1 MAEMSAPGPLSNAGA
16 AESVWGPLSIQSTTL
31 PSVLAKR
38 SVWRRRRKKK
48 HRKENSVVECREMCK
63 LEKPKKRKSSESLKE
78 QGSEVR
84 WSDSSDSRNEAPS
97 DSSLDSTQP
106 VKAKRAK
113 ITTHLAV
120 GTAKTSSLLS
130 DSWEFDSGFSSE
142 TSPPTSGRSSPCIGI
157 NPSMLVAMDCEMVGT
172 GPKGQCSELARCSI
186 LNYSGTVIY
195 DKYIMPCNPVTNYR
209 TQWSGI
215 KEEHLKQALPY
226 EEARKEILHVLKG
239 KMIIGHALHNDFKV
253 LGIAV
258 PPSGTRDTMSLRLL
272 RQLYG
277 TQQCVSLKK
286 LARKLLNRNI
296 QVGRAG
302 HCSVEDAL
310 AALDLYKLVEEEWEK
325 SIQAHIQNSEF
336 ISEPTAS
343 LEHYMQDQYWPESLT
358 DCNQ

>member
-1 MAEMSAPGPLSNAGA
+1 MSAPGPLSNGGA
-16 AESVWGPLSIQSTTL
+16 AQTVWGPLNIQSATL
-31 PSVLAKR
+31 SSVLAKR
-38 SVWRRRRKKK
+38 SLRRRRRKTK
-48 HRKENSVVECREMCK
+48 HRKENSVVECQEMCK
-63 LEKPKKRKSSESLKE
+63 LEKPKKRKSSESLEE

-84 WSDSSDSRNEAPS
+84 SSDNSDSRREAPS
-97 DSSLDSTQP
+97 DNSLDSTQP

-113 ITTHLAV
+113 LTTHSV

-130 DSWEFDSGFSSE
+130 DSWEVDSGFSSE
-142 TSPPTSGRSSPCIGI
+142 TSPPTSGRSSPCIGN
-157 NPSMLVAMDCEMVGT
+157 NPSMLVAVDCEMVGT
-172 GPKGQCSELARCSI
+172 GPNGHCSELARCSI

-195 DKYIMPCNPVTNYR
+195 DKYIMPRNPVTNYR

-239 KMIIGHALHNDFKV
+239 KIIIGHALHNDFKV

-258 PPSGTRDTMSLRLL
+258 PRSRTRDTSSLCLL

-277 TQQCVSLKK
+277 TPQQCISLKK
-286 LARKLLNRNI
+286 LAQNLLNRKI

-325 SIQAHIQNSEF
+325 SLQAHIQNSDF
-336 ISEPTAS
+336 IPEPTAS

-358 DCNQ
+358 DCN